1 MKNYCVTIT
10 IAVALIFAVVIARQ
24 NARAQNAGGHPVNP
38 SDGMVAGAG
47 SATNSLSEGEA
58 VWVTEMPA
66 GYRDW
71 RFISAAHEE
80 GNLHSIG
87 AVLGND
93 VAIQAFR
100 AGTLPF
106 PDGTIIAALHYHDVL
121 SAENDKVFG
130 QDQSHVPG
138 DPSNVQFMIKDSK
151 KYAATGGWG
160 FGHFVNG
167 KPLTDSKKMEACY
180 DCHSENTERDMV
192 FTRYAP

>member
-1 MKNYCVTIT
+1 MS
-10 IAVALIFAVVIARQ
+10 
-24 NARAQNAGGHPVNP
+24 G
-38 SDGMVAGAG
+38 AGA
-47 SATNSLSEGEA
+47 ATNNPPEGAA

-71 RFISAAHEE
+71 RLISAAHEE

-167 KPLTDSKKMEACY
+167 KPLTDSAKMEACY

>member
-1 MKNYCVTIT
+1 MRNHFVVIT
-10 IAVALIFAVVIARQ
+10 IAAALIFAVVIARQ
-24 NARAQNAGGHPVNP
+24 KARAQNAGSQTANP
-38 SDGMVAGAG
+38 PDGMMAGATT
-47 SATNSLSEGEA
+47 ATNNPPEGEA

-93 VAIQAFR
+93 TAIQAFR

-121 SAENDKVFG
+121 SPENNKVFG
-130 QDQSHVPG
+130 QEQSHVPG

-151 KYAATGGWG
+151 IYAATGGWG

-180 DCHSENTERDMV
+180 DCHSQNTERDMV